1 MYAKE
6 QWSHEHNKKNELINF
21 EPGTFTSNQSA
32 FISANMNK
40 RENSKESNDI
50 FMSIKTLEEYYPA
63 LAFHLIIKTIKNSIN
78 IKDRRSAI
86 TAFLIGMRRMDS
98 SCLMYIE
105 LAVPPFLEL
114 VQNTS
119 EDLRVDLLEALG
131 NLASYLKQN
140 VESYLISIL
149 EIIVQNIN
157 IDEKD
162 YKIISVLISLIQ
174 SISIS
179 ININVYP
186 YFSQIILFLLKH
198 LKIELNSTEKINNDS
213 MEFTNIKKIMQIIRL
228 LAEYLEAYTNLILSQ
243 LLEYLNM
250 QNSNNSRLI
259 KQEIMFTIFTFA
271 KKLDVSNKYTSLFQ
285 GIARI
290 LEQNVSSLPEPHYL
304 FTFNYEC
311 SNKADKSFSWLLFM
325 GSIFQEI
332 FMTNEPLNSLTDLN
346 ILTLET
352 LHLLSRKMGNDFALF
367 APMFDRILLKNE
379 KYSNIYEKLQT
390 QVLENKLN
398 NSQNKIKI
406 SSNYFNYFK
415 IRYFLLGFLI

>member
-1 MYAKE
+1 
-6 QWSHEHNKKNELINF
+6 
-21 EPGTFTSNQSA
+21 
-32 FISANMNK
+32 MNK
-40 RENSKESNDI
+40 RENSTKESNDI
-50 FMSIKTLEEYYPA
+50 FMSIKTLEEYYPT

-131 NLASYLKQN
+131 NLVIYLKQN

-149 EIIVQNIN
+149 EIIIQNIN

-162 YKIISVLISLIQ
+162 YRIISVLISLIQ

-198 LKIELNSTEKINNDS
+198 LKVELNSTEKINNDS

-228 LAEYLEAYTNLILSQ
+228 LAEHLEAYINLILSQ
-243 LLEYLNM
+243 LLEYINM
-250 QNSNNSRLI
+250 QNSNNPELI

-290 LEQNVSSLPEPHYL
+290 LEQNVSSLPEPHFL
-304 FTFNYEC
+304 FTLNYEC
-311 SNKADKSFSWLLFM
+311 SNRADQSFSWLLFM

-352 LHLLSRKMGNDFALF
+352 LHLLSRKMGNDFLLF
-367 APMFDRILLKNE
+367 APMFDRILFKNE
-379 KYSNIYEKLQT
+379 KYSKLYEKLQT
-390 QVLENKLN
+390 KVLENKLN

-415 IRYFLLGFLI
+415 IGYFFTRFFNIILSIRFKRF